1 MAKRVTLKDVAT
13 EAGVHVSTVS
23 RSLDPNTRHAITED
37 VATHVRRVAAR
48 LGYRPNRI
56 AAGLR
61 TNRTMTV
68 GIVIPDI
75 TNVLFPPIV
84 RGIETVM
91 EPQGYA
97 SILVNTDSDPQR
109 EARLL
114 DVLRERGVDG
124 IIHTAALRDDPAIL
138 DAARSG
144 LPLVTLNRKVEGT
157 AIPYVINDERGGIAM
172 LVRHLTALGHRA
184 IAHIAGPQDLSTG
197 RMRLEAFRE
206 AMAASALVVDE
217 RLVVPTARFDESEG
231 ARATADL
238 IGKGRHFTAILAAN
252 DRLALGA
259 IRQLK
264 TAGLACPRDV
274 SVTGYNDM
282 PFLDMIEP
290 ALTTVRIQQFEA
302 GRVAARLLLECLSGT
317 QHPANVVLPVTLVTR
332 ESTASPAEGAVAAAP
347 VALRQSVSAP

>member
-1 MAKRVTLKDVAT
+1 MARRVTLKDVAT

-23 RSLDPNTRHAITED
+23 RALDPNTRHAITED
-37 VATHVRRVAAR
+37 VATHVRTVAAR

-84 RGIETVM
+84 RGIESVL

-97 SILVNTDSDPQR
+97 SILVNTDSDPER

-138 DAARSG
+138 DAARAG

-197 RMRLEAFRE
+197 RMRLDAFRE
-206 AMAASALVVDE
+206 AMAAAGLPLHE
-217 RLVVPTARFDESEG
+217 RLMVPTTRFDEAEG
-231 ARATADL
+231 ARATAALMRQDQ
-238 IGKGRHFTAILAAN
+238 RFTAILAAN

-264 TAGLACPRDV
+264 AAGLVCPRDV

-290 ALTTVRIQQFEA
+290 ALTTVRIEQFEA
-302 GRVAARLLLECLSGT
+302 GRVAARLLLDAMSGVG
-317 QHPANVVLPVTLVTR
+317 QIWNVVLPVELVVR
-332 ESTASPAEGAVAAAP
+332 DSTAIP
-347 VALRQSVSAP
+347 VATAIVINAGH